1 MKLSIIV
8 PVYNS
13 ENILHEL
20 VKRISDSLKNTIL
33 HNQFE
38 IIMINDFSQDNSW
51 EGIKSLSTKNNFIK
65 GINLARNFGQ
75 HNAIIAGFNFCSGK
89 RVVTIDD
96 DLQHPPEFIFNL
108 YIKLDECEVCYT
120 YYKNRRHIKWKKA
133 VSSINNIVSSFLLNK
148 PFHIY
153 LSSFRGLKKSV
164 IDNVIKFKGS
174 DVYIDSLILSST
186 KEIKM
191 ITVDHSERFEGV
203 SNYNFKKL
211 LILWS
216 NMVLNFS
223 FKPFRLSSIFGSI
236 LKLSIKIF
244 RKSNSLKNQY
254 IISSKTFK
262 D

>member
-108 YIKLDECEVCYT
+108 
-120 YYKNRRHIKWKKA
+120 
-133 VSSINNIVSSFLLNK
+133 
-148 PFHIY
+148 
-153 LSSFRGLKKSV
+153 
-164 IDNVIKFKGS
+164 
-174 DVYIDSLILSST
+174 
-186 KEIKM
+186 
-191 ITVDHSERFEGV
+191 
-203 SNYNFKKL
+203 
-211 LILWS
+211 
-216 NMVLNFS
+216 
-223 FKPFRLSSIFGSI
+223 
-236 LKLSIKIF
+236 
-244 RKSNSLKNQY
+244 
-254 IISSKTFK
+254 
-262 D
+262 